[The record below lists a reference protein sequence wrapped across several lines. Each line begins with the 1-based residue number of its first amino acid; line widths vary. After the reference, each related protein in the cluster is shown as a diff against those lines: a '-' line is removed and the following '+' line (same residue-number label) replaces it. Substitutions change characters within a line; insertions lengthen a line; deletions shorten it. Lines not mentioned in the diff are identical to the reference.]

1 MVLEPGTSYGLVLE
15 YMEYGE
21 ILNFVQEFE
30 PPWERKLIMIQDI
43 VSGVCYLH
51 SLNPSIIHGDLKP
64 QNILLSGD
72 LQAKICD
79 FGFAEWKEY
88 CNSHSGHEIRL
99 GTIPYVPPETWEDRF
114 LRKNEQ
120 FDVYSIGICIWE
132 ILVVRKPYEIMLPDV
147 IRESVLSGKR
157 PDLKLIPPEV
167 SNKISKLI
175 ERCWDQIATNR
186 PTSFEITSTVESEI
200 KKLRR
205 KGVVFS
211 PKQDECF
218 SKWRSSVHSFESSSS
233 ATSDYDISR
242 KRSRNRGAFNLEI
255 VPGNQSERP
264 SFGNHNL

>member
-1 MVLEPGTSYGLVLE
+1 MATREVSSVMLVEARDLLDLQPVGEGGYGMVFKARNKELGTVAYKKLRSEYIKNKTELTLIKEAEIQSKLDHPNIVKFLAMVLEPGSSYGLVLE

-186 PTSFEITSTVESEI
+186 PTAI
-200 KKLRR
+200 
-205 KGVVFS
+205 
-211 PKQDECF
+211 
-218 SKWRSSVHSFESSSS
+218 
-233 ATSDYDISR
+233 
-242 KRSRNRGAFNLEI
+242 
-255 VPGNQSERP
+255 
-264 SFGNHNL
+264 